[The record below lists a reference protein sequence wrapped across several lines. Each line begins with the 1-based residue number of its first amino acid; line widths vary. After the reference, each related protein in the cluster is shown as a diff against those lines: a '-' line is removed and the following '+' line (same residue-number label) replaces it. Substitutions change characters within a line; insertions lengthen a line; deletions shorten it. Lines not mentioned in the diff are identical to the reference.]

1 PLKKFRVLLP
11 FKIGITF
18 FPISVANE
26 LGYLK
31 EEGIDLD
38 LQAAN
43 GSSAVVQQL
52 AGGNAEIGVIL
63 APNTL
68 LGFAEGVKYKAF
80 YDFLTRN
87 TFDVKVMPDAPINKL
102 ADLKGRN
109 IGTIDLTRGDLPL
122 LRAQLQRAGLTP
134 ARDVTFVA
142 LGP

>member
-1 PLKKFRVLLP
+1 MIWRLLTILLGPALPLGGAQALAQGSTGSAPPPVKKLRVLLS
-11 FKIGITF
+11 FRMGITF

-31 EEGIDLD
+31 EVGIDLD

-68 LGFAEGVKYKAF
+68 LGFSEGVKYKAF
-80 YDFLTRN
+80 YDFLTKN
-87 TFDVKVMPDAPINKL
+87 KFDVKVMESSPIGRP
-102 ADLKGRN
+102 ADLKGKR
-109 IGTIDLTRGDLPL
+109 
-122 LRAQLQRAGLTP
+122 
-134 ARDVTFVA
+134 V
-142 LGP
+142 